1 MFPHTNNFF
10 FLALVQ
16 WPKWGRQKDQRWET
30 HENPVSWIGGIQ
42 LGDITAA
49 IYILIYPNDT
59 LFALTW
65 SYFNENSMLH
75 VCLSFLVLLLFVHLF
90 LLFVFRPIGENSF
103 CQRDIV
109 IFLLRPPSRKES
121 HDDASG
127 SCVAKI
133 ERAAYNSARFIYFL
147 LAEFYT
153 HPLSFHL
160 ISFFSGSLS
169 FSLSRFL
176 AAKSYYTFWRDPMQ
190 SLSPFPL

>member
-1 MFPHTNNFF
+1 
-10 FLALVQ
+10 
-16 WPKWGRQKDQRWET
+16 
-30 HENPVSWIGGIQ
+30 
-42 LGDITAA
+42 
-49 IYILIYPNDT
+49 
-59 LFALTW
+59 
-65 SYFNENSMLH
+65 MLH

-153 HPLSFHL
+153 HPLSLFT
-160 ISFFSGSLS
+160 SSL
-169 FSLSRFL
+169 FSLSLSLFL
-176 AAKSYYTFWRDPMQ
+176 FLD
-190 SLSPFPL
+190 SLPRKVITLFDGILCNRYLPFLCSRSEFLISISQGICILL